1 VKYPLLAILFV
12 SSVFLGG
19 CQNKEKTGDEFVS
32 ESLKE
37 LVSPSPA
44 PTSGASR
51 RTSIPKRQTIHPVHA
66 PKTPP
71 IGIVVDQNRIIIDT
85 NQTRRFLESLTRK
98 LDRNFK
104 QIEQGLRKEKLQ
116 SPNETG
122 IIITKDRIEVDL
134 NQTQNFVNK
143 WIRSME
149 AVGKQLDGIAK
160 ELDKSL
166 NP

>member
-1 VKYPLLAILFV
+1 MHLRILATGFFLLMVSLSGCSDKKEQTPFV
-12 SSVFLGG
+12 S
-19 CQNKEKTGDEFVS
+19 K
-32 ESLKE
+32 SLQDVTRSHVRQAAGKP
-37 LVSPSPA
+37 VHPSASP
-44 PTSGASR
+44 
-51 RTSIPKRQTIHPVHA
+51 QTIHPVHA

-71 IGIVVDQNRIIIDT
+71 IGIVVDQTRIIIDT
-85 NQTRRFLESLTRK
+85 NQTKHFLESLTRK
-98 LDRNFK
+98 LDQNFK

-122 IIITKDRIEVDL
+122 IIITQDRIEVDL

-149 AVGKQLDGIAK
+149 AVGKQLDGIAR

>member
-1 VKYPLLAILFV
+1 MSKRIVLSCAIVAIAISGCSSKKEQGAFV
-12 SSVFLGG
+12 SKSL
-19 CQNKEKTGDEFVS
+19 QDLTTAQLRQHTGN
-32 ESLKE
+32 
-37 LVSPSPA
+37 PSPVSA
-44 PTSGASR
+44 PPPAIHPIHASR
-51 RTSIPKRQTIHPVHA
+51 TA
-66 PKTPP
+66 P

-85 NQTRRFLESLTRK
+85 NQTKKFLESLTRK

-116 SPNETG
+116 SPNDTG
-122 IIITKDRIEVDL
+122 IVITKDRIEVDL

-160 ELDKSL
+160 ELDRSL

>member
-1 VKYPLLAILFV
+1 MHLRILATGFFLLMVSLSGCSNKKEQTPFV
-12 SSVFLGG
+12 SRSLQDVTRSHVR
-19 CQNKEKTGDEFVS
+19 QATGKPVH
-32 ESLKE
+32 
-37 LVSPSPA
+37 PSAVP
-44 PTSGASR
+44 
-51 RTSIPKRQTIHPVHA
+51 QTIHPA
-66 PKTPP
+66 STSQTPP

-85 NQTRRFLESLTRK
+85 NQTRHFLESLTRK

-122 IIITKDRIEVDL
+122 IVITQDRIEVDL

-149 AVGKQLDGIAK
+149 AVGQQLDGIAR